1 MCAKFTIFYPVGN
14 PLSNPS
20 NDVGQDKSEEIQY
33 DFLINKIN
41 EIEQEDDKM
50 KEQVKAQS
58 HPGIQEVEPT
68 PVQPQDSITGQ
79 QLMVLKICPI

>member
-1 MCAKFTIFYPVGN
+1 M
-14 PLSNPS
+14 SNS
-20 NDVGQDKSEEIQY
+20 SKDVGQKKSEEIQY

-50 KEQVKAQS
+50 KEQIKAQS

-68 PVQPQDSITGQ
+68 LQGQPQDLISGQ
-79 QLMVLKICPI
+79 QILELKNLPYLDTSEVA

>member
-1 MCAKFTIFYPVGN
+1 M
-14 PLSNPS
+14 SNS
-20 NDVGQDKSEEIQY
+20 SKDVGQKKSEEIQY

-50 KEQVKAQS
+50 KEQIKAQS

-68 PVQPQDSITGQ
+68 PQGQPQDLISGQ
-79 QLMVLKICPI
+79 QILELKKSALFRYIRSSLMF